1 MSNSSGSNIG
11 SIFLVSFCCFLSIIF
26 VVIGVVYSNQ
36 TSPTGTT
43 ATKTTATK
51 TTATKT
57 TTTVVPTT
65 TTVTTTA
72 LKSCTADSKWA
83 PTTVASGSK
92 TSQVCPGGTTVYAE
106 CYDGSWKTI
115 GACPPLK
122 KIGETCVSDRE
133 CDGYKYNSDTLAC
146 DNGICVKQIKDW
158 ANIDYWKPSE
168 CKNALLAAPGTCTL
182 ANTTATTSP
191 VYNLLK
197 QKGTG
202 LCLDGNAS
210 SLTLNNCSSTNDYQT
225 WNNENGLLKQKGT
238 GMCLDGNAAG
248 MRLASCQVGN
258 DYQTWTNENGLLKQ
272 KGTGMCLDG
281 NAAGMRLASCQ
292 VGNDYQTWA
301 ATITATTST
310 TTTSKVLSCP
320 SGYSEDLN
328 GTCYTCGSGY
338 IRSWDPVT
346 APTACVTGDIFN
358 PQPKPATIVPKV

>member
-51 TTATKT
+51 TTATKTTTTVVPTT

-122 KIGETCVSDRE
+122 KIGETCVTDRE
-133 CDGYKYNSDTLAC
+133 CDGYKYNSDT
-146 DNGICVKQIKDW
+146 
-158 ANIDYWKPSE
+158 NIFF
-168 CKNALLAAPGTCTL
+168 L
-182 ANTTATTSP
+182 
-191 VYNLLK
+191 
-197 QKGTG
+197 
-202 LCLDGNAS
+202 
-210 SLTLNNCSSTNDYQT
+210 
-225 WNNENGLLKQKGT
+225 
-238 GMCLDGNAAG
+238 
-248 MRLASCQVGN
+248 
-258 DYQTWTNENGLLKQ
+258 
-272 KGTGMCLDG
+272 
-281 NAAGMRLASCQ
+281 
-292 VGNDYQTWA
+292 
-301 ATITATTST
+301 II
-310 TTTSKVLSCP
+310 
-320 SGYSEDLN
+320 YS
-328 GTCYTCGSGY
+328 Y
-338 IRSWDPVT
+338 
-346 APTACVTGDIFN
+346 
-358 PQPKPATIVPKV
+358 